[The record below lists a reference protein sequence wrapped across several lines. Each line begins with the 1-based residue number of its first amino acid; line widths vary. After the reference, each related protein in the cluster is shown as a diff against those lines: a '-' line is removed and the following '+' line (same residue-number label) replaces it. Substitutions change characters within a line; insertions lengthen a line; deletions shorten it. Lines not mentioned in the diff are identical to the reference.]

1 ESLDPRKLRENCPNC
16 GKGTKRENGLPC
28 YECWKEFNV
37 AAVPCTCHLPRLKNK
52 KCPSHPHSRLYVFS
66 TTEKEKLMKLGAK
79 QQGERW
85 TLEDGREVIPKITAT
100 NIMNKLHNITHWGT
114 QALVD
119 QFATKYS
126 CIGAYNIAK
135 RIVEECL
142 TCQKVNK

>member
-1 ESLDPRKLRENCPNC
+1 LEPRKLRGDCPNC
-16 GKGTKRENGLPC
+16 GKGTKRENEFPC

-37 AAVPCTCHLPRLKNK
+37 IAVPCICHLPRSRNK
-52 KCPSHPHSRLYVFS
+52 KCPSHPYLCLYVFS
-66 TTEKEKLMKLGAK
+66 GTEKEKLMKLGAK
-79 QQGERW
+79 QRGEQW
-85 TLEDGREVIPKITAT
+85 ILEDGREVIPKLTAIK
-100 NIMNKLHNITHWGT
+100 IMNRLPDVTHWGT

-126 CIGAYNIAK
+126 CTGAYNIAK